1 MTDQDVEVF
10 AELVNGAIDYRNGSE
25 VVICARKGCRLYL
38 RRNAKAPLG
47 CHFALAA
54 MTVALN
60 RTAVCKI
67 VQTGLKGWNSN
78 GRMDVD
84 YCPTKNPRS
93 KIGNAVSFT
102 PRAVAC
108 VQHADVLHYLAI
120 LSMELKEKL
129 RLAGV
134 F

>member
-1 MTDQDVEVF
+1 MTDQDIESF
-10 AELVNGAIDYRNGSE
+10 AELVNGAIDYRNGCE
-25 VVICARKGCRLYL
+25 VVIYARKGCRLYL
-38 RRNAKAPLG
+38 RRNANVPFG

-54 MTVALN
+54 MTTALN
-60 RTAVCKI
+60 RTAVSKNA
-67 VQTGLKGWNSN
+67 QTGLKGWNSN

-93 KIGNAVSFT
+93 KIGNAVRFT
-102 PRAVAC
+102 PRAVSG
-108 VQHADVLHYLAI
+108 VQPTDVLHYLAI

-134 F
+134 L